1 MTGERWATQPTGLKL
16 YELSD
21 DYLEAL
27 EALAE
32 IDDLPPEVI
41 ADTLEGLAGAWE
53 DKALNVARYVRN
65 LEAEAAA
72 IEEAKRRMDAR
83 GKATANQAARLK
95 SYLKA
100 ELERTGLMPKAPDL
114 ALRLQNN
121 PPSVVVDDPA
131 KIPKA
136 YLRTETVTTILK
148 ADIGA
153 ALKAGKRV
161 RGVHLEQ
168 STRLAIR

>member
-1 MTGERWATQPTGLKL
+1 MSAKATLKL

-21 DYLEAL
+21 DYLEAM

-65 LEAEAAA
+65 LEAEAEA
-72 IEEAKRRMDAR
+72 IVDAR
-83 GKATANQAARLK
+83 DRMERRAKAARAQAARLK
-95 SYLKA
+95 AYLKA
-100 ELERTGLMPKAPDL
+100 ELERTGLKPKAPDL

-121 PPSVVVDDPA
+121 PPSVMIDNEA

-136 YLRTETVTTILK
+136 YRRTETVTTLLK
-148 ADIGA
+148 AEISI
-153 ALKAGKRV
+153 ALKAGKKV
-161 RGVHLEQ
+161 TGAHLEQ
-168 STRLAIR
+168 SRRLVIV